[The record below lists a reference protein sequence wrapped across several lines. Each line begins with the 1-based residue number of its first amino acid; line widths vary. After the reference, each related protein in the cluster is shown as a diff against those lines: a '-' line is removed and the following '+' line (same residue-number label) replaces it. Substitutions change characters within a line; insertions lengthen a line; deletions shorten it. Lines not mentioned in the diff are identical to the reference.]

1 MQTKQKHLLRRWAL
15 LVVGLVIMAFGVA
28 FSIKAG
34 LGTSPISSL
43 PYVLSLL
50 PLPVTLTVGT
60 ATIAMHVTLIL
71 LQILLLRRRYDPFQ
85 LAQLPV
91 ALIFG
96 SLTDFSVWS
105 LQGITVSAY
114 PARWV
119 LCIIGILLVG
129 VGVSFEVTANVVTL
143 AGEGMVLAVCK
154 VFPVPFGNAK
164 IGFDVTLV
172 VIASALSLVFLGGL
186 YGVREGTV
194 AAAFCVGLVARQV
207 NRPMRRFAARVL
219 D

>member
-1 MQTKQKHLLRRWAL
+1 MMQTKQQHLLRRYLL

-50 PLPVTLTVGT
+50 VAPLTVGT
-60 ATIAMHVTLIL
+60 ATIAMHVTLII
-71 LQILLLRRRYDPFQ
+71 LQILLLRREYDPIQ
-85 LAQLPV
+85 LIQLPV
-91 ALIFG
+91 ALVFG
-96 SLTDFSVWS
+96 TLTDVAVWAI
-105 LQGITVSAY
+105 QGISVQGYA
-114 PARWV
+114 ARWV
-119 LCIIGILLVG
+119 LCAIGIVLVG

-154 VFPVPFGNAK
+154 AFGTPFPKTK

-172 VIASALSLVFLGGL
+172 VIASVLSLVFLHRL
-186 YGVREGTV
+186 EGVREGTV
-194 AAAFCVGLVARQV
+194 AAALLVGMVAKLV
-207 NRPMRRFAARVL
+207 NRPMKRFAQKCL
-219 D
+219 E